1 MNLAVV
7 KGSFGCPGCDNHFE
21 LVDLDVDTRGDGM
34 TYSGVY
40 ASIHPGEDPQQVL
53 KQVRQDYASVFR
65 CRQDRSE

>member
-21 LVDLDVDTRGDGM
+21 LVDLNRDTHGDGM

-40 ASIHPGEDPQQVL
+40 AYIKPDEDPQAILRRVQ
-53 KQVRQDYASVFR
+53 REYADVFR
-65 CRQDRSE
+65 CRHER